1 MSEWVPLS
9 DKLSAIRK
17 LMKSHCKGLSMRMSR
32 GTGYGWVH
40 IRGNA
45 DDFGHLSEEQETF
58 LKSIGLKTGLNF
70 NIAKDLLSP
79 DDLDN
84 LYHLWIEQG
93 KFPLQ

>member
-17 LMKSHCKGLSMRMSR
+17 LMKSHCKDLSMRMSR
-32 GTGYGWVH
+32 GTGYGWVS
-40 IRGNA
+40 IRGK
-45 DDFGHLSEEQETF
+45 GREPLSEEQEEF

-70 NIAKDLLSP
+70 DIAKNLLSP